1 MLKIKL
7 VVKTM
12 LILLLEFGGK
22 DSKKMFNKSNNL
34 LSNLILKLNQV
45 SMQREEQKRRSL
57 SPTTIM
63 MKPNEFINHKEYLL

>member
-22 DSKKMFNKSNNL
+22 DSKKMFNKSSNL
-34 LSNLILKLNQV
+34 RSNLILKLNQV
-45 SMQREEQKRRSL
+45 SMQREEQKKKKIV
-57 SPTTIM
+57 TNNDYDET
-63 MKPNEFINHKEYLL
+63 E